1 MDYIQQ
7 ETVGNGRIMI
17 IPRPLTLPGSCA
29 VCGYSGTVQGAEG
42 DTRVFIDFQLD
53 LDYHGRVYWCSTCL
67 LEAATL
73 LGWLGV
79 KQAEELRNSVA
90 SQESELIVLR
100 EQNERLRSSLAS
112 LLGKPDTS
120 VSNLLSSSNEDEQP
134 GGQESPSDQL
144 TLDESSSEQESAGVS
159 SDSNSF
165 DTTGTFR
172 L

>member
-1 MDYIQQ
+1 MDYNVQ
-7 ETVGNGRIMI
+7 ETAGNGRIMI
-17 IPRPLTLPGSCA
+17 IARPLTLPGCCA

-79 KQAEELRNSVA
+79 KQAEELLARVA
-90 SQESELIVLR
+90 SQESELIILR
-100 EQNERLRSSLAS
+100 EQNERLRLSLAS
-112 LLGKPDTS
+112 LLGQ
-120 VSNLLSSSNEDEQP
+120 SNIPVPNILYGTLTDERQ
-134 GGQESPSDQL
+134 GEQESSGNQL
-144 TLDESSSEQESAGVS
+144 TLDESPSQSESAGIS
-159 SDSNSF
+159 SDSNGF
-165 DTTGTFR
+165 DSDGAFK

>member
-1 MDYIQQ
+1 MDYNVQ
-7 ETVGNGRIMI
+7 ETAGNGRIMI
-17 IPRPLTLPGSCA
+17 IARPLTLPGCCA

-79 KQAEELRNSVA
+79 KQAEELLARVA
-90 SQESELIVLR
+90 SQESELIILR

-112 LLGKPDTS
+112 LLGQSDTS
-120 VSNLLSSSNEDEQP
+120 VSDLLSSSSEVEQSGSKEP
-134 GGQESPSDQL
+134 EGNQL
-144 TLDESSSEQESAGVS
+144 TLDESVSEQESAGIP
-159 SDSNSF
+159 SNSGGF
-165 DTTGTFR
+165 DSGAFK